1 MGFKVGIPVMKCSLN
16 PSTQTNSR
24 TGKAAKTCGV
34 GSAWREMND
43 ERLGRDTTIDRSLTG
58 NNFWMVGS
66 TSDNVEDMVKSEITR
81 INDDRRDHGIRALRK
96 DAVSVIE
103 IIEKPPIDYM
113 QNLSYEEKKR
123 FLSDSHDVMKGLL
136 EEWNPNWKVVES
148 VQHHDEFGGLS
159 AHNHTLVMV
168 SSVDENGVATM
179 NAKSE
184 CNLKFFNFINNNY
197 ADRMQTLGYE
207 VENCKTYDRMSE
219 EEKEERRLHPEE
231 HGVDAYKYKQ
241 ARQEEMKQHLAELS
255 NSVEEKKAEL
265 QEAEQKMSDIEEK
278 ELSVS
283 EREKALED
291 QQREFSEAVA
301 EASEQI
307 DAAWE
312 KIGDLQEEKSALA
325 ESTRQAVEAKE
336 HYDMQA
342 AAYEEKVVE
351 LTDAPDLASYESVLT
366 ENAELKEELSL
377 KDRLIDSLREEIDVW
392 KDRVEYLKESVNE
405 WREKVEDWKDR
416 FHSFAEEAGQRIM
429 ERFGYETDD
438 PSISEYPSK
447 DFAKAY
453 DSMKEEV
460 SEIDHKSLRTI
471 PDNEEEGKF
480 RVVQRTDDGY
490 ETVRGGFKT
499 RYEAESWQKDLA
511 SGVRNID
518 NTLED
523 GRSLHM

>member
-58 NNFWMVGS
+58 NNVWMEGS

-113 QNLSYEEKKR
+113 QNLSYEEKKQ

-136 EEWNPNWKVVES
+136 EEWNPNWKVMES

-197 ADRMQTLGYE
+197 ADRMQALGYE
-207 VENCKTYDRMSE
+207 VENCKTYDRLSE

-241 ARQEEMKQHLAELS
+241 AKQEEMKQQLAELS
-255 NSVEEKKAEL
+255 TSVEEKKAEL
-265 QEAEQKMSDIEEK
+265 QETRQE
-278 ELSVS
+278 
-283 EREKALED
+283 
-291 QQREFSEAVA
+291 
-301 EASEQI
+301 
-307 DAAWE
+307 
-312 KIGDLQEEKSALA
+312 IGDLRSEKEELK
-325 ESTRQAVEAKE
+325 EKTQQAVEAKE
-336 HYDMQA
+336 HYVQ
-342 AAYEEKVVE
+342 KVLEV
-351 LTDAPDLASYESVLT
+351 TQAPDIPTYT
-366 ENAELKEELSL
+366 EVVAENRSLKEELSL
-377 KDRLIDSLREEIDVW
+377 KDRIIEGLRETNERLQETAQHW
-392 KDRVEYLKESVNE
+392 KEQANE
-405 WREKVEDWKDR
+405 WK
-416 FHSFAEEAGQRIM
+416 
-429 ERFGYETDD
+429 ERFSDITHKAGEKLMGFFGYDVSQEKDMSPL
-438 PSISEYPSK
+438 PSR
-447 DFAKAY
+447 
-453 DSMKEEV
+453 EV
-460 SEIDHKSLRTI
+460 SEGFKSLQGDVKEIDPKSLRTL
-471 PDNEEEGKF
+471 PDNENEGKF
-480 RVVQRTDDGY
+480 RVAMRTDDGY
-490 ETVRGGFKT
+490 ATLKGGFDS
-499 RYEAESWQKDLA
+499 RFEAESWQKDIA
-511 SGVRNID
+511 SGVKGLSETID
-518 NTLED
+518 E
-523 GRSLHM
+523 GRGLHRGL